1 MNIFSRNIFSKKNF
15 SRKNSPRT
23 LLLSVGMLLAAV
35 PVIAQDWGS
44 LDQDKINQMM
54 QQGQAVQACMA
65 EIDQSELERVQAEGE
80 AMLNEIRSMCSAG
93 KRGEAQSQ
101 AIVYGKEMVDE
112 PVVKELQACVG
123 LAGMSIP
130 AATWSQL
137 EDTDKAPAH
146 VCDM

>member
-1 MNIFSRNIFSKKNF
+1 MNIFSRNIFSSKI
-15 SRKNSPRT
+15 SPRT
-23 LLLSVGMLLAAV
+23 SLLSVGMLLSAA
-35 PVIAQDWGS
+35 PLLAQDWGN

-65 EIDQSELERVQAEGE
+65 EIDQAELERVQAEGE
-80 AMLNEIRSMCSAG
+80 AMLNEIRGMCSSG
-93 KRGEAQSQ
+93 KRAEAQSQ